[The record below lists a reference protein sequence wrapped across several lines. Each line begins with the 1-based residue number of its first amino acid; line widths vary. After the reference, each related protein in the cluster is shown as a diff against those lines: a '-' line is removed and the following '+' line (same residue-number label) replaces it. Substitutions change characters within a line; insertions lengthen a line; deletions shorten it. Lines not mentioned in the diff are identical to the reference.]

1 MMKTFTTIVF
11 ALWIIT
17 IGVFGYFFVA
27 GSTEKS
33 TDNRTAVLLSP
44 IESDLILGE
53 MRTMLAAV
61 SGVLNGLG
69 EGDMKKASAAARS
82 AGMAMAVDTTPV
94 LMAKLPLEFKNLGM
108 SVHGDFDLLASDID
122 TGLTQQQ
129 VVQRLGATTT
139 KCVAC
144 HAAYRLRPEAAPGQ

>member
-1 MMKTFTTIVF
+1 MKTFTTIVF

-17 IGVFGYFFVA
+17 IGVFGYFFVT

-33 TDNRTAVLLSP
+33 TDNRTAVILSP
-44 IESDLILGE
+44 TESDLILGE

-61 SGVLNGLG
+61 SGVLNALG
-69 EGDMKKASAAARS
+69 EEDMKKASAAARS

-94 LMAKLPLEFKNLGM
+94 LMAKLPLEFKSLGM
-108 SVHGDFDLLASDID
+108 SVHGDFDQLAADID
-122 TGLTQQQ
+122 SGLTHQQ
-129 VVQRLGATTT
+129 VAQRLGVTTS

-144 HAAYRLRPEAAPGQ
+144 HSAYRLRAETPLGK

>member
-1 MMKTFTTIVF
+1 MKSFTAIVF
-11 ALWIIT
+11 GLWVVT
-17 IGVFGYFFVA
+17 IAVFGYFFVT
-27 GSTEKS
+27 GSTQQS

-44 IESDLILGE
+44 PESDLILGE

-61 SGVLNGLG
+61 SGVLNALG
-69 EGDMKKASAAARS
+69 EGDTKKASAAARS

-108 SVHGDFDLLASDID
+108 SVHGDFDLLAADID
-122 TGLTQQQ
+122 NGLTPQQI
-129 VVQRLGATTT
+129 VQRLGATTT

-144 HAAYRLRPEAAPGQ
+144 HAAYRLRAEAPAGQ

>member
-1 MMKTFTTIVF
+1 MKTFTTIAF
-11 ALWIIT
+11 ALWVIT
-17 IGVFGYFFVA
+17 IGVFGYFFVT
-27 GSTEKS
+27 GSTQKS
-33 TDNRTAVLLSP
+33 TDNRTAVLLSSQ
-44 IESDLILGE
+44 ESDLILGE
-53 MRTMLAAV
+53 MRTMLSAT
-61 SGVLNGLG
+61 SGVLIALG

-108 SVHGDFDLLASDID
+108 SVHGDFDLLAADID

-129 VVQRLGATTT
+129 VVQRMGVTTT

-144 HAAYRLRPEAAPGQ
+144 HATYRLRAEALPGQ

>member
-1 MMKTFTTIVF
+1 MKTFTTIVF
-11 ALWIIT
+11 ALWVIT
-17 IGVFGYFFVA
+17 IGVFGYFFVT
-27 GSTEKS
+27 GSTQKS

-44 IESDLILGE
+44 PERDLILGE

-61 SGVLNGLG
+61 SGVLNALG
-69 EGDMKKASAAARS
+69 EGDMKKASAAASS

-108 SVHGDFDLLASDID
+108 SVHGDFDLLAADID
-122 TGLTQQQ
+122 NGLTQQQ
-129 VVQRLGATTT
+129 IVQRLAATTS

-144 HAAYRLRPEAAPGQ
+144 HSAYRLRAEAPAGQ